1 MVKNNSLVKVINFIF
16 ILMLFLPIR
25 EGEAS
30 SCKRV
35 NLLYKKWGMFK
46 RQMPLY
52 DQGEN
57 GICYA
62 YAASQMT
69 DYWREVNGLQL
80 KGMKMGQST
89 PVFAAI
95 LARLYKSI
103 DKRETLDAG
112 DPKTALLA
120 IKDFGMCDERTVQRS
135 IDNFANKK
143 GLSPEKF
150 LDGIERFFSL
160 HRKDNKGGLM
170 TSFFTPFE
178 KLRKKYFWTDVDFSR
193 VEKVMKPYLEKND
206 FAGLMVK
213 IFSKC
218 FKKENIYLNSLR
230 LPDLEESFLR
240 DGLERRFISKINGLL
255 LRPKATPIG
264 ISYCANL
271 LQNKK
276 YDGRSNNRMRSDC
289 HGHASIL
296 VGQRE
301 RGGRCEFLLRNT
313 WGSECMYDWECQ
325 KDSLK
330 NGKTVG
336 VWIDS
341 KKLMENTHSFIYF
354 KDDEVIKKV
363 QKKKKRREES
373 RIKSYFKEKFRSFLN

>member
-1 MVKNNSLVKVINFIF
+1 M
-16 ILMLFLPIR
+16 ILLPIG
-25 EGEAS
+25 EGRSS

-69 DYWREVNGLQL
+69 DYWREINGLQL

-95 LARLYKSI
+95 LARLYKGI
-103 DKRETLDAG
+103 DKRETLNAG
-112 DPKTALLA
+112 SPKTALLA
-120 IKDFGMCDERTVQRS
+120 IKDFGMCDERTIQRS
-135 IDNFANKK
+135 IDKFANKK

-170 TSFFTPFE
+170 TSFFTPLE

-193 VEKVMKPYLEKND
+193 VERVMKPYLEKND

-213 IFSKC
+213 IFRKC

-230 LPDLEESFLR
+230 LPDLEENFLR
-240 DGLERRFISKINGLL
+240 DGYERHFISKINRLL
-255 LRPKATPIG
+255 LRAKATPVA

-271 LQNKK
+271 LQNKR
-276 YDGRSNNRMRSDC
+276 YNGRLNTKMKSDC

-330 NGKTVG
+330 NGNTVG
-336 VWIDS
+336 VWIDAR
-341 KKLMENTHSFIYF
+341 KLMDNTHSFIYF
-354 KDDEVIKKV
+354 KDEEVIKKIY
-363 QKKKKRREES
+363 KKKKRRSGS
-373 RIKSYFKEKFRSFLN
+373 RIKSFFKDRFSSFLD